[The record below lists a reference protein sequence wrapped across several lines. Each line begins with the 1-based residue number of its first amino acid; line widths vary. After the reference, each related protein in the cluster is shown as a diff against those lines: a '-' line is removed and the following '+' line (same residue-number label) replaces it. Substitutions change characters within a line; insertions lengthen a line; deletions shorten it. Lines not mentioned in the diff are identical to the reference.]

1 LLDRSIKP
9 ISSKFTSWLSASR
22 SIDWFI
28 KVAHLAAE
36 ALPASAGAA
45 GAAAFFADFLATL
58 GLAAAFLATFL
69 ATLGLA
75 AAFLATLALA
85 TFGLAAAFL
94 AALGALTLGVFL
106 RALGLEAATLAI
118 VIVEMFNFAK

>member
-58 GLAAAFLATFL
+58 GLAAAFLA
-69 ATLGLA
+69 
-75 AAFLATLALA
+75 
-85 TFGLAAAFL
+85 
-94 AALGALTLGVFL
+94 ALGALTLGVFL